1 MEHLSFSVRY
11 LYYLLELCDSCI
23 STHLHLPEHPLSA
36 RSCGWPLLRSPFCV
50 SPFSPLSCPVNL
62 RSTTFPEHQSLF
74 SESSAWTPFP
84 CAVVWKAFLTREY
97 MQMRSS
103 PRMSSFALGSWFCAS
118 CCPMPIKSFLVHFT
132 QLYTCVQWEAKTE
145 SLKTGSNS
153 CGYSYSFSFFFSFF
167 FFFFSVTA
175 LFYLEPSHS
184 LSPLFLPS
192 SPPFFLSFHPPF
204 FCH

>member
-1 MEHLSFSVRY
+1 
-11 LYYLLELCDSCI
+11 
-23 STHLHLPEHPLSA
+23 
-36 RSCGWPLLRSPFCV
+36 
-50 SPFSPLSCPVNL
+50 
-62 RSTTFPEHQSLF
+62 
-74 SESSAWTPFP
+74 
-84 CAVVWKAFLTREY
+84 

-132 QLYTCVQWEAKTE
+132 QLYSCVQWEAKTE
-145 SLKTGSNS
+145 ILKTGSNS

-184 LSPLFLPS
+184 LSPLFLP
-192 SPPFFLSFHPPF
+192 PPLSFFLFILPSSATKMIISATVRSYLLFHCLKCFQQIHPLNVDNIHYFPG
-204 FCH
+204 CLYT